1 MKFLLVFALLL
12 GGCGSFASDSVDIQ
26 GVKGYAACV
35 TGHGPPLTGA
45 GHLARAKVDAEFKG
59 TITITPECGIV
70 ITSE

>member
-1 MKFLLVFALLL
+1 MKILLVVAMLL
-12 GGCGSFASDSVDIQ
+12 GGCGSFASDDVNIQ

-59 TITITPECGIV
+59 TITITPECGIQV
-70 ITSE
+70 KSE